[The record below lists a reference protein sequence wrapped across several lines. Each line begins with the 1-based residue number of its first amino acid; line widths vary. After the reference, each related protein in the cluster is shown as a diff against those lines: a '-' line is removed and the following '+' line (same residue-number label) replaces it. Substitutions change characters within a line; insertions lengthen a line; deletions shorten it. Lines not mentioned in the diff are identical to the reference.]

1 MRFRALDIRRF
12 SGALVLSGLLA
23 VSAQMAGCAA
33 EESNGPGSDALII
46 LKTPKGGETFKVGD
60 TLWVTWSVKDDPS
73 DPINA
78 VDPMLSHDDGKT
90 WTAMRTS
97 IPPDAPSWLRWG
109 WAVKD
114 SLTIGG
120 VKTNLVGNSQLRL
133 KVQQYSTQDPK
144 KISAPSAA
152 FTITR

>member
-1 MRFRALDIRRF
+1 MRFRAIDFKRLT
-12 SGALVLSGLLA
+12 GALAFSGLLA
-23 VSAQMAGCAA
+23 VSVQMAGCAA
-33 EESNGPGSDALII
+33 DESTGAAGDALIV

-60 TLWVTWSVKDDPS
+60 TLWVTWTVKDDPS

-90 WTAMRTS
+90 WTALRTS

-120 VKTNLVGNSQLRL
+120 VKTSLVGNTQLRL

-152 FTITR
+152 FTIQR